1 MSAIKKYTLNVLEKV
16 HETNDSCTI
25 KFKQPGLRKIAYQAG
40 QFITLIVQIN
50 GRMYQRPYSISSVF
64 GIDPTLNITVKAVE
78 NGVVSNYIK
87 HTLSEGQTIEIIEPL
102 GTFTIPDAYADA
114 LVLWA
119 AGSGISPIFAL
130 LKKTLI
136 DGQNR
141 VVLNYSSKNIEHT
154 ILLNEILNLQQIYSD
169 RFEFHLFL
177 SEAHEKE
184 KLNYYPRMDAQHVE
198 LIGSKINNSAL
209 HFICGPDSYSKFVK
223 TLLLEKGI
231 LENNIRTEDFS
242 LSLSEADMQGVADV
256 DVDIL
261 IGDDT
266 FKIPVRRGLNILSA
280 ALDSGL
286 KIDYSCQTGT
296 CELCSASIL
305 SGSVR
310 SIIHQ
315 HIEVKNKG
323 ENCLLCCSLPLTDNI
338 LISLN

>member
-16 HETNDSCTI
+16 HESNDSCTI

-87 HTLSEGQTIEIIEPL
+87 HTLREGQTIEIVQPL
-102 GTFTIPDAYADA
+102 GTFTIPDGFTHD
-114 LVLWA
+114 LILWA
-119 AGSGISPIFAL
+119 AGSGISPIYAL
-130 LKKTLI
+130 LKKSLMHS
-136 DGQNR
+136 QNK
-141 VVLNYSSKNIEHT
+141 VVLNYSSKNSEQT

-177 SEAHEKE
+177 SEAHEND
-184 KLNYYPRMDAQHVE
+184 KLKYHSKMDAQNIE
-198 LIGSKINNSAL
+198 QYSSTIKNSAL
-209 HFICGPDSYSKFVK
+209 HFICGPGSYSKFVK
-223 TLLLEKGI
+223 TWLLEKGI

-242 LSLSEADMQGVADV
+242 LLLSESDLQGVADV

-296 CELCSASIL
+296 CELCSASII

-310 SIIHQ
+310 SIVHQ
-315 HIEVKNKG
+315 HTEVKNKG